1 MGPSIQEANRM
12 KGILLGFAGGSGSGK
27 SKITGMLLKSLGM
40 DSAVIIQQDSYYHD
54 LSHLPVTER
63 IRRNF
68 DHPDA
73 IDSQLLKQQVKDL
86 IAGNIIGMPLY
97 DFKNHIR
104 LKDVRRVGPV
114 RVILLEGIFIFT
126 FPELREL
133 MDLKIFVDT
142 APDIRFIRRLQRDM
156 QERGR
161 TMASVIRQYETTT
174 RPMHIEFVESSKKY
188 ADIIIS
194 GEAVQDAAID
204 LLRTR
209 VESLL
214 MERGL
219 S

>member
-1 MGPSIQEANRM
+1 M

>member
-1 MGPSIQEANRM
+1 MGPPIQEENRM

-27 SKITGMLLKSLGM
+27 SKITETLLKNLGI

-54 LSHLPVTER
+54 LSHLPVKER
-63 IRRNF
+63 IKRNF

-73 IDSQLLKQQVKDL
+73 IDSQLLNQQIREL
-86 IAGNIIGMPLY
+86 MAGNIIGMPLY

-104 LKDVRRVGPV
+104 LKDVRRVGPI

-142 APDIRFIRRLQRDM
+142 APDIRFIRRLRRDM

-161 TMASVIRQYETTT
+161 TMASVIRQYEATA
-174 RPMHIEFVESSKKY
+174 RPMHIEFVDSSKKY
-188 ADIIIS
+188 ADIIIP
-194 GEAVQDAAID
+194 GEGVQDAAID
-204 LLRTR
+204 LLRTK

-214 MERGL
+214 I